1 MKNEGVAVRPMR
13 AGDAAIVA
21 ELSGELGYP
30 ATTAAILN
38 RFQLIAAREDA
49 EVYVAEASDGG
60 VVGWV
65 HVYGTYLLESDPHA
79 EIGGL
84 VVAEK
89 ARGQG
94 VGAELMSAAEAWAKD
109 HGYGS
114 VRVRSR
120 IVRVEA
126 HGFYERLGYG
136 RIKTQHSFRK
146 AIE

>member
-1 MKNEGVAVRPMR
+1 MKEEGVAVRPMR
-13 AGDAAIVA
+13 DGDAAIVA
-21 ELSGELGYP
+21 ALSGELGYP
-30 ATTAAILN
+30 ATTAALLN
-38 RFQLIAAREDA
+38 RFELIAAREDA
-49 EVYVAEASDGG
+49 QVYVAQASDGD

-89 ARGQG
+89 ARGLHI
-94 VGAELMSAAEAWAKD
+94 GAALMSAAEEWAKE

-120 IVRVEA
+120 IARVEA
-126 HGFYERLGYG
+126 HAFYERLGYG